1 MVGQKRLFLRHRDTG
16 GGIRTLERFPVT
28 DLSGQRH
35 RPLGHTSAER
45 IWRHGVTSPA
55 RVPTLAG
62 DGRTVKLLQ
71 DRLGAARELRQGL
84 SPLLIID
91 GPVGRRR
98 GVPGGVALAESEGTR
113 PTGRLLELL
122 LSVQSPG

>member
-1 MVGQKRLFLRHRDTG
+1 
-16 GGIRTLERFPVT
+16 
-28 DLSGQRH
+28 
-35 RPLGHTSAER
+35 
-45 IWRHGVTSPA
+45 
-55 RVPTLAG
+55 VPTLAG